1 MYLKTNNQ
9 LSFLSV
15 AFFVSLNSYL
25 QEQRMENL
33 LNSQGY
39 QHIVENI
46 FLNLDLTC
54 LLQVSFASKNLNGF
68 VSTNSKFW
76 FNICRRKNLLE
87 ENWLKLVK
95 VPKNTEVN
103 ESFIRFFKN
112 LLMLDKIE
120 NDWRYQEIEKL
131 ANRTFLKLQKNPQF
145 SSSIGNLVFGQFKE
159 PNNKTVY
166 KMFWYHKNKTNYHK
180 HSKNSHDFCCDK
192 TNHYYKNNTNSKLAM
207 FLFDKVLIDFIRE
220 TIPDIEANDLFTTGV
235 LRLKYKESN
244 ANKCVKSR
252 LLAKLFSSLI
262 ENPNPTFEDGTTLK
276 DEIKKIETIDS
287 CRNHGYQSINW
298 ARILGFDAGYF
309 TEYRM
314 DYFRASDLY
323 SFQ

>member
-1 MYLKTNNQ
+1 
-9 LSFLSV
+9 
-15 AFFVSLNSYL
+15 
-25 QEQRMENL
+25 MENL
-33 LNSQGY
+33 LHNQGY
-39 QHIVENI
+39 LHIVEEI
-46 FLNLDLTC
+46 ILNLDLESLIKISSVNKC
-54 LLQVSFASKNLNGF
+54 LYSLIFADP
-68 VSTNSKFW
+68 KFW

-120 NDWRYQEIEKL
+120 NDCRYQEIEKL

-159 PNNKTVY
+159 PNNETVY
-166 KMFWYHKNKTNYHK
+166 KLIWYHKNKTNYHK
-180 HSKNSHDFCCDK
+180 HSKNSHNLCCNK
-192 TNHYYKNNTNSKLAM
+192 TKTKYYYKNNTNSKLAM

-235 LRLKYKESN
+235 LRFKYKESN

-252 LLAKLFSSLI
+252 LLAKLFASLI

-314 DYFRASDLY
+314 VYFRASDLY